1 MAFVSTTTSGMFAN
15 ARDQKGLETI
25 FAALDRA
32 TKKESFVETVKRYS
46 EAKAPFVILTLASI
60 VLALLFSRIV
70 SDDPSV
76 LPVKSLKL
84 SESSGN
90 YRVSGPRR
98 LLRRT
103 AVFATFLTIV

>member
-1 MAFVSTTTSGMFAN
+1 MAFISTTTSGMFAN

-32 TKKESFVETVKRYS
+32 TKKESLVETVKRYS
-46 EAKAPFVILTLASI
+46 EAKTPFVMLALASM

-70 SDDPSV
+70 SDDPSI

-90 YRVSGPRR
+90 YRVSKPRR
-98 LLRRT
+98 SLRR
-103 AVFATFLTIV
+103 AAIFATFFAIA